1 MSDLT
6 LEFAQQVLQHAQ
18 PNEVCLIRLPNG
30 HLRIDVQTV
39 TSPAPQGKWAKFAE
53 HLQQE
58 SLLHGRSSQLNQLI
72 QQFRQEFTSKEP

>member
-39 TSPAPQGKWAKFAE
+39 TSPTIQGKWAKFAE

-58 SLLHGRSSQLNQLI
+58 SLLHGRSSQLAQLI